1 MFVTGWT
8 VLLAALGAV
17 PAALTQQRNVAWL
30 WVLGVA
36 VLVALDVWMAPSPQ
50 RIGAKRRVPASVR
63 LTESTSA
70 KLDVINVSP
79 RRRVRGAIRD
89 AWQPSAGASD
99 TRHQFALAPG
109 ESLALTTHLTP
120 TRRGD
125 RKSVGVTIRTSGP
138 MRLAGRQRTIPLV
151 DTLRVLPEFKSR
163 RHLPSRLARLREID
177 GRTAVQLKGAG
188 SEFDSL
194 REYVIGDDV
203 RTIDWRATARR
214 ADVVVKTYRPE
225 RDRRVFIV
233 LDTSRLSAGRVG
245 DTPRLD
251 ASIEATLLLSAL
263 ASRAGDR
270 VQVSAFDREEQAR
283 AAATTGAALMTRL
296 ATALAPVESRLLE
309 PDWPAVARLTRERL
323 SQRALV
329 VLLTTVEVSA
339 IDSGLLE
346 ATAALSHR
354 HQVVIASVADP
365 EVEELLDARGSVDA
379 LYGAAAAARTGI
391 EVDAVGSR
399 LRSLGADVIS
409 ALPDDLAPVL
419 ADRYLALKAAG
430 KL

>member
-1 MFVTGWT
+1 M
-8 VLLAALGAV
+8 
-17 PAALTQQRNVAWL
+17 
-30 WVLGVA
+30 
-36 VLVALDVWMAPSPQ
+36 
-50 RIGAKRRVPASVR
+50 
-63 LTESTSA
+63 
-70 KLDVINVSP
+70 
-79 RRRVRGAIRD
+79 
-89 AWQPSAGASD
+89 
-99 TRHQFALAPG
+99 
-109 ESLALTTHLTP
+109 
-120 TRRGD
+120 
-125 RKSVGVTIRTSGP
+125 
-138 MRLAGRQRTIPLV
+138 PLV

-214 ADVVVKTYRPE
+214 ADVVVRTYRPE

-251 ASIEATLLLSAL
+251 ASIEATLLLAAL

-270 VQVSAFDREEQAR
+270 VQVTAFDRDEQAR

-296 ATALAPVESRLLE
+296 ATALAPVESRLVE
-309 PDWPAVARLTRERL
+309 PDWPAVARLARERL

-346 ATAALSHR
+346 ATAALAHR
-354 HQVVIASVADP
+354 HQVVVASVSDP
-365 EVEELLDARGSVDA
+365 EVEELLRERGSVDA

-391 EVDAVGSR
+391 EVDAVGAR
-399 LRSLGADVIS
+399 LRSLGADVLT

>member
-1 MFVTGWT
+1 MFVSGWT

-17 PAALTQQRNVAWL
+17 PAAITQERNVAWL
-30 WVLGVA
+30 WIAGVA
-36 VLVALDVWMAPSPQ
+36 VLVALDVWMAPSPR

-63 LTESTSA
+63 LTESTTA
-70 KLDVINVSP
+70 KLDIINLGKRP
-79 RRRVRGAIRD
+79 IRGAVRD
-89 AWQPSAGASD
+89 AWQPSAGATD
-99 TRHQFALAPG
+99 TRHAFRLASGEALP
-109 ESLALTTHLTP
+109 LTTHLTP

-125 RKSVGVTIRTSGP
+125 RKSVGVTIRTAGP
-138 MRLAGRQRTIPLV
+138 LRLAGRQRTISLI

-251 ASIEATLLLSAL
+251 ASIEATLLLAAL

-283 AAATTGAALMTRL
+283 AAATNGAALMTRL
-296 ATALAPVESRLLE
+296 ATALAPVESRLVE

-346 ATAALSHR
+346 ATAALAHR
-354 HQVVIASVADP
+354 HQVVVASVADP
-365 EVEELLDARGSVDA
+365 EVEELLDGRGSVDA

-391 EVDAVGSR
+391 EVDAVGAR
-399 LRSLGADVIS
+399 LRSLGADVLT

>member
-1 MFVTGWT
+1 MFITGWT
-8 VLLAALGAV
+8 VLLTALGAI
-17 PAALTQQRNVAWL
+17 PAALTQQRDIAWYWL
-30 WVLGVA
+30 LGVA
-36 VLVALDVWMAPSPQ
+36 VLVAIDVWAAPSPQ

-63 LTESTSA
+63 LTESTEA
-70 KLDVINVSP
+70 KLDILNTST
-79 RRRVRGAIRD
+79 RRRVRGAVRD
-89 AWQPSAGASD
+89 AWQPSAGATD
-99 TRHQFALAPG
+99 TRHRFSLAPG
-109 ESLALTTHLTP
+109 EALPLTTHLTP

-138 MRLAGRQRTIPLV
+138 LRLAGRQRTMPLV

-251 ASIEATLLLSAL
+251 ASIEATLLLAAL

-270 VQVSAFDREEQAR
+270 VQVTAFDREEQAR

-296 ATALAPVESRLLE
+296 ATALAPVESRLVE

-323 SQRALV
+323 SQRSLI

-346 ATAALSHR
+346 ATAALAHR
-354 HQVVIASVADP
+354 HQVVVASVADP
-365 EVEELLDARGSVDA
+365 EVEELLLTRGSVEA
-379 LYGAAAAARTGI
+379 LYGAAAAARAGI

-399 LRSLGADVIS
+399 LRSLGADVLT

>member
-1 MFVTGWT
+1 MFVTGWAV
-8 VLLAALGAV
+8 VLVALGAV
-17 PAALTQQRNVAWL
+17 PATLTGDRNVAWYWL
-30 WVLGVA
+30 LGVA
-36 VLVALDVWMAPSPQ
+36 ALVGIDVWLAPSPQ
-50 RIGAKRRVPASVR
+50 KIGAKRRVPASVR
-63 LTESTSA
+63 LTESTTAS
-70 KLDVINVSP
+70 LDIINLG
-79 RRRVRGAIRD
+79 RRRARGQVRD

-99 TRHQFALAPG
+99 TRHNFRLRAG
-109 ESLALTTHLTP
+109 EAMPLTTRLEP

-125 RKSVGVTIRTSGP
+125 RRSVGVTIRTAGP
-138 MRLAGRQRTIPLV
+138 LRLAGRQRTMPLV
-151 DTLRVLPEFKSR
+151 DTLRVLPEFASR

-233 LDTSRLSAGRVG
+233 LDTSRLSAGRVA

-251 ASIEATLLLSAL
+251 ASIEATLLLAAL

-270 VQVSAFDREEQAR
+270 VQVTAFDRDEQAR
-283 AAATTGAALMTRL
+283 AAATTGSGLMTRL
-296 ATALAPVESRLLE
+296 ATALAPVESRLVE
-309 PDWPAVARLTRERL
+309 PDWPAVARLARERL

-346 ATAALSHR
+346 ATAALASR
-354 HQVVIASVADP
+354 HQVVVASVADP
-365 EVEELLDARGSVDA
+365 EVEDLLLARGSVDA

-399 LRSLGADVIS
+399 LRSLGAEVIS
-409 ALPDDLAPVL
+409 ALPDDLAPHL